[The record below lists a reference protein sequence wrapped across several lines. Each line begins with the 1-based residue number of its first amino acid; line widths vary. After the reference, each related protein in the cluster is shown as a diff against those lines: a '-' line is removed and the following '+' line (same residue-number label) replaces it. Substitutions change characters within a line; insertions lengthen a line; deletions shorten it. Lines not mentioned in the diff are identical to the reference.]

1 MIEYLKILLKKI
13 YKETIIKL
21 FLLIYN
27 KPKLIDK
34 KFKDETAVEYL
45 VNIDG
50 NRYQIFEFKEGVIF
64 TDSNDTTAYISEKNF
79 LSNASMQY
87 YKIDN
92 INSFNGQISKN
103 ITLKNGTP
111 KLRKKIDGVVLS
123 LLSGGAAKDNFTH
136 WFSDIIPRIKI
147 FSTKFKLNKIDKFYV
162 PSIKYN
168 YQIESL
174 KSLGIKQS
182 QLISSEK
189 SKHLKAKYIYATSH
203 PCYHLPMKIKK
214 WSLNFLNKSFSNK
227 NYKDKYKKIFV
238 DRDQLKFINKNN
250 LKNYKSHRILINED
264 EIKKYLHSQGFVI
277 IKPEDY
283 SFKDQIKIF
292 SSANYVV
299 GLFGAAMMMLAFCK
313 KKTKV
318 IELKP
323 LLAGNE
329 FKNISKLKKLVHRQI
344 NIKPIFSSSTPQNGL
359 LICPIKKID
368 RELNFL
374 NKI

>member
-1 MIEYLKILLKKI
+1 MIEYFKILFKKI
-13 YKETIIKL
+13 YKKIIIKL

-27 KPKLIDK
+27 KPKLLNK
-34 KFKDETAVEYL
+34 KFKDETAVEYS

-50 NRYQIFEFKEGVIF
+50 NRYQIFEFKEGIIF
-64 TDSNDTTAYISEKNF
+64 TDSNDTTAYISENNF

-103 ITLKNGTP
+103 ITLTNGTP

-136 WFSDIIPRIKI
+136 WFCDIIPRIKI
-147 FSTKFKLNKIDKFYV
+147 FSTKFKLSKIDKFYV
-162 PSIKYN
+162 PSIKYK

-227 NYKDKYKKIFV
+227 NYKNKYKKIFV
-238 DRDQLKFINKNN
+238 DRDQLKLIDINN
-250 LKNYKSHRILINED
+250 LEKYKNYRVLINET
-264 EIKKYLHSQGFVI
+264 EIKNFLSSEGFDI

-283 SFKDQIKIF
+283 SFEEQVKIF
-292 SSANYVV
+292 SSAKFII
-299 GLFGAAMMMLAFCK
+299 GLYGAALMMLSFCK
-313 KKTKV
+313 KNTR
-318 IELKP
+318 ILEIKP
-323 LLAGNE
+323 KLGGNE
-329 FKNISKLKKLVHRQI
+329 FKNISKLLKLKHRQI
-344 NIKPIFSSSTPQNGL
+344 NLKPLIKSSTPQNGL
-359 LICPIKKID
+359 LFCPLKKIQN
-368 RELNFL
+368 EISFL
-374 NKI
+374 K